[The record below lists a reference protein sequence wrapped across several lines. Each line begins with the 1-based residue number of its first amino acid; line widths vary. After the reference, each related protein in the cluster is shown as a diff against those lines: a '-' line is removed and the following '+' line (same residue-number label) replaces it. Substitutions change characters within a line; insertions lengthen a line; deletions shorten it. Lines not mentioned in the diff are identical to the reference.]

1 LVLALEQLLILS
13 SVIFGRLNAELISAT
28 TTGDYML
35 DIRLLRDD
43 SERVKELLGRKGITP
58 ETIDSLLLT
67 DRNWRLQSEQLNAR
81 KSEQNRVSKEI
92 GLAKRNGQDAAPI
105 LAAMQKLAG
114 EIKDMDLAVRELDAT
129 RKASLDKLPN
139 IPLADVPVGGESQN
153 RIVSVHGKQREFTFP
168 VKDHLA
174 LAKQHELLDFVRG
187 GNISGSGF
195 PVYSGVGAA
204 LERALINYFLDKHV
218 FENGFREIFPPFLV
232 NSQSM
237 YGTGQLPKMAE
248 DMYYVERDE
257 LYLIPTAEVPIT
269 NLHGNEIM
277 AGEELPR
284 KYAAYSAC
292 FRREAGSYGKDTKGL
307 LRLHQFNKVEM
318 VVICRPE
325 ASQQMHEQLLRW
337 SCQLL
342 DELGLHYRI
351 LELASAD
358 LSFAAAR
365 CFDLEVWAPGEKQW
379 LEVSSVSNFLDFQAR
394 RANMR
399 YRPEAGAK
407 PEFVHTLNGSGLATP
422 RIMVAL
428 LENGQN
434 ADGSITIPEPLRPYL
449 RNLEV
454 IK

>member
-1 LVLALEQLLILS
+1 
-13 SVIFGRLNAELISAT
+13 
-28 TTGDYML
+28 
-35 DIRLLRDD
+35 
-43 SERVKELLGRKGITP
+43 
-58 ETIDSLLLT
+58 
-67 DRNWRLQSEQLNAR
+67 
-81 KSEQNRVSKEI
+81 
-92 GLAKRNGQDAAPI
+92 
-105 LAAMQKLAG
+105 
-114 EIKDMDLAVRELDAT
+114 
-129 RKASLDKLPN
+129 
-139 IPLADVPVGGESQN
+139 
-153 RIVSVHGKQREFTFP
+153 
-168 VKDHLA
+168 
-174 LAKQHELLDFVRG
+174 
-187 GNISGSGF
+187 
-195 PVYSGVGAA
+195 
-204 LERALINYFLDKHV
+204 
-218 FENGFREIFPPFLV
+218 
-232 NSQSM
+232 
-237 YGTGQLPKMAE
+237 
-248 DMYYVERDE
+248 
-257 LYLIPTAEVPIT
+257 
-269 NLHGNEIM
+269 
-277 AGEELPR
+277 
-284 KYAAYSAC
+284 
-292 FRREAGSYGKDTKGL
+292 
-307 LRLHQFNKVEM
+307 VEM